1 MCWEGRL
8 LDGCRLWRGRMLDGR
23 TMVVGVV
30 GDDVIVLSEELLEA
44 TGRSLIVHLPMVETY
59 KDLGQVIRRHGQQ
72 LFPKIV
78 LP

>member
-1 MCWEGRL
+1 MCSDGRL
-8 LDGCRLWRGRMLDGR
+8 LDGCRLWSGRMLDGR